1 MMKYL
6 VMLLG
11 TVMLLSSPAQ
21 ACTGPTEDGKVQA
34 PQPEQPE
41 QPRS

>member
-6 VMLLG
+6 VMLWG
-11 TVMLLSSPAQ
+11 AALLLCSPAQ

-41 QPRS
+41 QPKS